1 MPRAKKPKY
10 YVAKTAFAVTQDG
23 ILADSVR
30 EGEVFS
36 PDHPYVE
43 RYKDHLEPTDRF
55 GRFDVE
61 QATAA
66 PGEKRG
72 DTSEKDEKS

>member
-1 MPRAKKPKY
+1 MPRAKKPRY
-10 YVAKTAFAVTQDG
+10 YRAKTSFPVTEGG

-30 EGEVFS
+30 EGEVLS
-36 PDHPYVE
+36 ANHPYVE
-43 RYKDHLEPTDRF
+43 RYTDMLEPTEKF

-72 DTSEKDEKS
+72 DASEKDEKS

>member
-1 MPRAKKPKY
+1 MTRPRKVRY
-10 YVAKTAFAVTQDG
+10 YRAKTAFAVTENG
-23 ILADSVR
+23 VGVDSVR
-30 EGEVFS
+30 AGEVLH
-36 PDHPYVE
+36 PDHPYVK
-43 RYKDHLEPTDRF
+43 RYIELLEPTDRF

-72 DTSEKDEKS
+72 EPS